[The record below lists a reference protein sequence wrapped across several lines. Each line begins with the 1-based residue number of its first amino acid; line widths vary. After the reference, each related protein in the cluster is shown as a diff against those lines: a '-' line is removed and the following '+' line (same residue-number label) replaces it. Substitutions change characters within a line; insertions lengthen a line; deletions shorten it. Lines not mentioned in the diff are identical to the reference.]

1 MKQDCIIDVLSD
13 LGKFAKDNGMDA
25 LASRIEDAQLM
36 AMVEIES
43 KHEETLIDPV
53 RPNNALREVA
63 FSIGGRS
70 EQN

>member
-1 MKQDCIIDVLSD
+1 
-13 LGKFAKDNGMDA
+13 MDA

-43 KHEETLIDPV
+43 KQEETLIDPA

-63 FSIGGRS
+63 FSLGGRS

>member
-1 MKQDCIIDVLSD
+1 MKQDWIIGVLSD

-36 AMVEIES
+36 SIVEIES
-43 KHEETLIDPV
+43 KQEETLLDSV
-53 RPNNALREVA
+53 RPNNALREAA
-63 FSIGGRS
+63 FSIGGCS

>member
-1 MKQDCIIDVLSD
+1 MKQDWIIDVLSD

-25 LASRIEDAQLM
+25 LSSRIEDAQLM

-43 KHEETLIDPV
+43 KQEETLIDLA

-63 FSIGGRS
+63 FSLGGRS